1 MRHDPRQNVRLV
13 GFFKK
18 LDFLRAQVKIDCVY
32 RAIDVI
38 FFCGPYDRRRHFCQQ
53 LGQRNFGHGDLMP
66 FGKFGDAGNNDP
78 VLFCRAVV
86 FAPGIIIFHRSPR
99 VAF

>member
-1 MRHDPRQNVRLV
+1 
-13 GFFKK
+13 
-18 LDFLRAQVKIDCVY
+18 
-32 RAIDVI
+32 
-38 FFCGPYDRRRHFCQQ
+38 
-53 LGQRNFGHGDLMP
+53 MP

>member
-1 MRHDPRQNVRLV
+1 MRRVLRHHACENVRLV

-53 LGQRNFGHGDLMP
+53 ASEISVMET
-66 FGKFGDAGNNDP
+66 
-78 VLFCRAVV
+78 
-86 FAPGIIIFHRSPR
+86 
-99 VAF
+99 